1 MSSYCGSN
9 VMYSF
14 LVQGAMSVPVDHHEQ
29 DAENSSRKIV
39 AGLFISLDGVVD
51 SLEASPKKWGSN
63 EMNETIAAGVAQA
76 DTVLLGPRTYKMLAQ
91 FWQHQSDN
99 LPMARF
105 LNHSDKYL
113 VSSTITEDMLEW
125 QPASLIKGKLFEEI
139 MKLKQ
144 RPGKNIQIPGSPRL
158 VRSLLQNGLLDELRL
173 NICPVVIGSGMR
185 LFDEIT
191 NQVPLHL
198 VDSKA
203 YSNGVVGLTYRI

>member
-1 MSSYCGSN
+1 M
-9 VMYSF
+9 
-14 LVQGAMSVPVDHHEQ
+14 PVDHHEQ

-39 AGLFISLDGVVD
+39 AGLFMSLDGVVD

-91 FWQHQSDN
+91 FWQHQSDD

-125 QPASLIKGKLFEEI
+125 QPASLIKGNLFEEI
-139 MKLKQ
+139 MELKQ
-144 RPGKNIQIPGSPRL
+144 QPGKNIQIPGSPKL

-173 NICPVVIGSGMR
+173 NICPVVVGSGMR

>member
-1 MSSYCGSN
+1 
-9 VMYSF
+9 MYSF

-29 DAENSSRKIV
+29 DTENSSRKIV
-39 AGLFISLDGVVD
+39 AGLFMSLDGVVD

-91 FWQHQSDN
+91 FWQHQSDD

-113 VSSTITEDMLEW
+113 VSSTITEDILEW

>member
-1 MSSYCGSN
+1 MSK
-9 VMYSF
+9 
-14 LVQGAMSVPVDHHEQ
+14 DHHAQ
-29 DAENSSRKIV
+29 KVVNAPRKIV

-76 DTVLLGPRTYKMLAQ
+76 DTVLLGPRTYQMLAQ
-91 FWQHQSDN
+91 FWQHQSDD

-113 VSSTITEDMLEW
+113 VSSTVTEDMLEW
-125 QPASLIKGKLFEEI
+125 RPVSLIKGELFGEI

-144 RPGKNIQIPGSPRL
+144 QPGKNIQIPGSPKL

-173 NICPVVIGSGMR
+173 NICPIVVGSGMR

-198 VDSKA
+198 VGSKT
-203 YSNGVVGLTYRI
+203 YSNGVVGLTYRT

>member
-1 MSSYCGSN
+1 M
-9 VMYSF
+9 
-14 LVQGAMSVPVDHHEQ
+14 PVDHHEQ

-39 AGLFISLDGVVD
+39 AGLFMSLDGVVD

-91 FWQHQSDN
+91 FWRHQSDY

-125 QPASLIKGKLFEEI
+125 QPASLIKGNLFEEI
-139 MKLKQ
+139 MELKQ
-144 RPGKNIQIPGSPRL
+144 QPGKNIQIPGSPKL

-173 NICPVVIGSGMR
+173 NICPLVVGSGMR

>member
-76 DTVLLGPRTYKMLAQ
+76 DTVMLGPRTYKMLAQ

>member
-1 MSSYCGSN
+1 
-9 VMYSF
+9 MYSF

>member
-1 MSSYCGSN
+1 
-9 VMYSF
+9 
-14 LVQGAMSVPVDHHEQ
+14 MSVPVDHHEQ

-76 DTVLLGPRTYKMLAQ
+76 DTVMLGPRTYKMLAQ

>member
-1 MSSYCGSN
+1 MSK
-9 VMYSF
+9 
-14 LVQGAMSVPVDHHEQ
+14 DHHAQ
-29 DAENSSRKIV
+29 KVVNALRKIV
-39 AGLFISLDGVVD
+39 AGLFMSLDGVVD

-63 EMNETIAAGVAQA
+63 EMDETIAAGVAQA

-91 FWQHQSDN
+91 FWQHQSDD

-125 QPASLIKGKLFEEI
+125 QPASLIKGNLFEEI

-144 RPGKNIQIPGSPRL
+144 QPGKNIQIPGSPKL

-173 NICPVVIGSGMR
+173 NICPVVVGSGMR

>member
-1 MSSYCGSN
+1 
-9 VMYSF
+9 MYSF

-29 DAENSSRKIV
+29 DVENSSRKIV
-39 AGLFISLDGVVD
+39 AGLFMSLDGVVD

-76 DTVLLGPRTYKMLAQ
+76 DTVLLGTRTYKMLAQ
-91 FWQHQSDN
+91 FWQHQSDD

-125 QPASLIKGKLFEEI
+125 QPASMIKGKLFEEI

-144 RPGKNIQIPGSPRL
+144 QPGKNIQIPGSPRL

>member
-1 MSSYCGSN
+1 
-9 VMYSF
+9 MYSF

-76 DTVLLGPRTYKMLAQ
+76 DTVMLGPRTYKMLAQ